1 MAGVN
6 KAIILGHLGR
16 DPEMKI
22 SQTGTSVCRFSLAV
36 SEKYN
41 VEDKTEWF
49 NCLAFGKLAEIVD
62 QYLTKGSQAYIEGRI
77 QTRKYQAK
85 DGSDRY
91 STEIIVNN
99 LVMLGGGRGQG
110 GKPAATKPKPGKDD
124 DPFDGDFGPPP
135 SDEDM
140 PF

>member
-6 KAIILGHLGR
+6 KAILLGHLGR

-22 SQTGTSVCRFSLAV
+22 SQSGTSVCRFSLAV

-41 VEDKTEWF
+41 NQQQTEWF
-49 NCLAFGKLAEIVD
+49 NCVSFGKLAEIVD
-62 QYLTKGSQAYIEGRI
+62 QYLSKGSQAYIEGRI

-91 STEIIVNN
+91 STDVIVNN
-99 LVMLGGGRGQG
+99 LVMLGNNRGQG
-110 GKPAATKPKPGKDD
+110 GKPSPAQPTDD
-124 DPFDGDFGPPP
+124 DPFAGEFGPPP
-135 SDEDM
+135 TEDDM